1 MKQEEKRIKKRV
13 GLITFHASHNNG
25 SMLQAIALKNML
37 KKYGCEVE
45 IIDFS
50 NEGQRNLY
58 APLPKAH
65 NWKQVIKRAIWRTN
79 YKELLKKSEEKT
91 LYLTNRVRNYLELHQ
106 LTEQANYDDIKK
118 ISDRLCCSTDFVND
132 IYHESVDYKNF
143 ERQKI
148 KQLRLKERKM
158 EFN

>member
-1 MKQEEKRIKKRV
+1 MKKGNYV
-13 GLITFHASHNNG
+13 PGPNFS
-25 SMLQAIALKNML
+25 SL
-37 KKYGCEVE
+37 KKGEAMFK
-45 IIDFS
+45 D
-50 NEGQRNLY
+50 
-58 APLPKAH
+58 
-65 NWKQVIKRAIWRTN
+65 
-79 YKELLKKSEEKT
+79 LLKKSEEKT
-91 LYLTNRVRNYLELHQ
+91 LYLTNRVKNYLELHQ

>member
-1 MKQEEKRIKKRV
+1 M
-13 GLITFHASHNNG
+13 
-25 SMLQAIALKNML
+25 
-37 KKYGCEVE
+37 
-45 IIDFS
+45 
-50 NEGQRNLY
+50 NER
-58 APLPKAH
+58 
-65 NWKQVIKRAIWRTN
+65 
-79 YKELLKKSEEKT
+79 
-91 LYLTNRVRNYLELHQ
+91 
-106 LTEQANYDDIKK
+106 NYDDIKK